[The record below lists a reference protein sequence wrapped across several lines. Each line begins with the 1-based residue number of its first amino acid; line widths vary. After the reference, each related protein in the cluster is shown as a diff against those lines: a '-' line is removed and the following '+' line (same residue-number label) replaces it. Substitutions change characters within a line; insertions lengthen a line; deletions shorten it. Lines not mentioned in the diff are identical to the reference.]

1 MIAILDDT
9 VENEGKRERSKPTM
23 LVCICFIFQKRRN
36 KGMIGRQC
44 HGCDLCYN
52 KSWSTSRL
60 SIIRLTFLIS
70 SLMVAENSKVCKPAS
85 FFGRN
90 SIIRSK
96 SFLNPWSNSLSASSN
111 TTV

>member
-1 MIAILDDT
+1 MIVILDNT
-9 VENEGKRERSKPTM
+9 VESERKRERSEPTM
-23 LVCICFIFQKRRN
+23 LVCIRFIFQKRRN

-52 KSWSTSRL
+52 KSWPTSRL
-60 SIIRLTFLIS
+60 SVIHLTFFIS
-70 SLMVAENSKVCKPAS
+70 SLMVAENNKDCRPAS

-90 SIIRSK
+90 SNIASK